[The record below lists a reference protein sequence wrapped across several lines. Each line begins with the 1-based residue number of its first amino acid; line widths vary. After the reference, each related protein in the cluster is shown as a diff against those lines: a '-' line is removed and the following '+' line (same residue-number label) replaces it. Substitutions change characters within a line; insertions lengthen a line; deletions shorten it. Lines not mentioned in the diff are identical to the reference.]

1 MFGQNRQQ
9 LRQYYHDVWQKAQQK
24 QPLSAL
30 ESGIAQV
37 IEQHPEYHGMFKNDS
52 SLEQEYFVE
61 DGQTNPYLHMGLH
74 ISLHEQ
80 ISTNRPAGIQDLYR
94 QLQIKFGNSHDTEH
108 QMMECLTESLWLA
121 QRNNQPP
128 SEQDYLAALKALLN
142 E

>member
-9 LRQYYHDVWQKAQQK
+9 LRQYYHDVWQKAQKGQS
-24 QPLSAL
+24 LSAL

-37 IEQHPEYHGMFKNDS
+37 IKQHPEYHAIFKSDS

-80 ISTNRPAGIQDLYR
+80 ISTDRPAGIRALYP
-94 QLQIKFGNSHDTEH
+94 QLQAKFGNAHDAEH
-108 QMMECLTESLWLA
+108 QMMECLTESLWIA

-128 SEQDYLAALKALLN
+128 SEQDYLRSLTVLLKT
-142 E
+142 

>member
-94 QLQIKFGNSHDTEH
+94 QLQIKFGNAHDTEH

-128 SEQDYLAALKALLN
+128 SEQDYLAALKVLLN
-142 E
+142 D